1 MNRIAVPPSLLSHL
15 GSSAERRERALA
27 ALRDGRGVIVVD
39 DEDRENEGDVIFA
52 ADTIT
57 TEQVNLM
64 IRTCT
69 GIVCLVLTDET
80 ADRLELP
87 FMVPA
92 NSSKYGT
99 PFTVSIEAKAGVAT
113 GVSAADRAHTIRTAA
128 APGTTAEDLAR
139 PGHIFPLRAHP
150 QGLRG
155 RRGHTEATID
165 LMRLAGLKPS
175 GVLCEVMNADG
186 TMARLPELIAYAETH
201 GMPIVT
207 IDDLIV

>member
-1 MNRIAVPPSLLSHL
+1 MNQIAVPVSLLSHL
-15 GSSAERRERALA
+15 GSSAERRERAVE
-27 ALRDGRGVIVVD
+27 ALRAGGGVIVVD

-52 ADTIT
+52 ADTVT

-69 GIVCLVLTDET
+69 GIICLVLTHET

-87 FMVPA
+87 FMAPA
-92 NSSKYGT
+92 NSSKFGT
-99 PFTVSIEAKAGVAT
+99 PFTVSIEAKNGVAT
-113 GVSAADRAHTIRTAA
+113 GVSAADRAHTIRTAVA
-128 APGTTAEDLAR
+128 EGTTADDLAR
-139 PGHIFPLRAHP
+139 PGHVFPLRAHP
-150 QGLRG
+150 EGLRG
-155 RRGHTEATID
+155 RRGHTEATVD

-186 TMARLPELIAYAETH
+186 TMARLPELIAYGEAR